1 MVVVRKCFKKRAY
14 VALVRTL
21 LEYCS
26 PVQNPHLKKDCDKL
40 ESMQKQAAHTAS
52 GTATH
57 IPGHIHMK
65 RHANI
70 SNFKTLETWHFVHA
84 VSILCLHDDI
94 LCMHDDILCMHVGIL
109 QMHADIGHIVHT

>member
-1 MVVVRKCFKKRAY
+1 MINLRACKNR
-14 VALVRTL
+14 LRGG
-21 LEYCS
+21 
-26 PVQNPHLKKDCDKL
+26 
-40 ESMQKQAAHTAS
+40 HTAS

-84 VSILCLHDDI
+84 VSMLCLHDDI

-109 QMHADIGHIVHT
+109 QMHADIGYVVHA